1 MLTAS
6 SSTTAI
12 KLLKIAT
19 FRFDI
24 RFAMGVTMRDRSLI
38 RQVSLWMGVILP
50 LALAVPAWPATL
62 TVTPTT
68 IVPGGIVTVTVA
80 GGPGTAEDCVGLN
93 LAGTNLIAPF
103 VPALQW
109 KYTASASTMSFTM
122 PATAGGYDFR
132 LYQNCSNTKL
142 LATSGPVTVG
152 VVIVPPVSTVV
163 LASQSVTVM
172 VTGGPGGALDWL
184 GLFLATAPD
193 TAYLDWVRMNGTKST
208 PATGATT
215 G

>member
-1 MLTAS
+1 M
-6 SSTTAI
+6 
-12 KLLKIAT
+12 
-19 FRFDI
+19 
-24 RFAMGVTMRDRSLI
+24 
-38 RQVSLWMGVILP
+38 
-50 LALAVPAWPATL
+50 
-62 TVTPTT
+62 
-68 IVPGGIVTVTVA
+68 
-80 GGPGTAEDCVGLN
+80 GLN

-122 PATAGGYDFR
+122 PATAGVYDFR

-215 G
+215 GTATFAIPLTGGPWEIRLLSSDGAGHYVRVAVILRIERIP